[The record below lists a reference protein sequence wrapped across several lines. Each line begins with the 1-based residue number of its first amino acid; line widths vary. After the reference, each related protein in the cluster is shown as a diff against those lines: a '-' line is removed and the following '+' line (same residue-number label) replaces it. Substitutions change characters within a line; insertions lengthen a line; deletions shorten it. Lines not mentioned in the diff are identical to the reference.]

1 MDEKQD
7 LSDYWTIKI
16 YSKKYGDIYFSRINE
31 KIFDVIE
38 MVKSN
43 PEKLTD
49 ILMENSFYS
58 ERNKILKT
66 EIDFN
71 QFSNEEKEEFYINFI
86 PLQFEEYPIN
96 RNLSDYDNF
105 EKAVEFWRNM
115 VRKRNKEFLKEFY
128 KSRMDMS
135 LALSGN
141 SFVQFDQI
149 LSAPYK
155 DLNEQIQLGLHPFSE
170 SFGSIKDAIKIPS
183 IKLYTENFYPSLTNA
198 LKGFNETLG
207 PLVAKI
213 TDPLKSFSEQ
223 MAETQKTLGLS
234 FERCKSAIDLIPE
247 YFSISKIA
255 RDEENEINLYI
266 QNTHDENEL
275 EYNINTVET
284 NKGFIDFLHDIP
296 KGDVIRFLGHLQSY
310 PYLAL
315 IDDVGKKIFESIK
328 KEIVNYT
335 KSEKGMLFFHARER
349 KKGTREFTSNEMW
362 ETHYGVLGMNRYN
375 FIGKPA
381 FYVATELE
389 TARKEVESEDYPE
402 STVMKINLINEM
414 TVFDISSEDCP
425 LVSYCDM
432 EKESGN
438 NFSAYLIPNF
448 LSVCC
453 SFINLKKRHSVDAIK
468 YKSNKNK
475 GGICYVILDK
485 SPKDFFDEGEIEVYE

>member
-31 KIFDVIE
+31 KISDVIE

-105 EKAVEFWRNM
+105 EKAVEFWKNK
-115 VRKRNKEFLKEFY
+115 VRIRNKEFLKEFN
-128 KSRMDMS
+128 KSQMDMS

-141 SFVQFDQI
+141 SFVQFNQM
-149 LSAPYK
+149 LSDPYK
-155 DLNEQIQLGLHPFSE
+155 DLKNLINLELHPLTETFRGIE
-170 SFGSIKDAIKIPS
+170 DAINLSS
-183 IKLYTENFYPSLTNA
+183 IHSYTENFYPSLTNA

-213 TDPLKSFSEQ
+213 NDPLKSFSEQ
-223 MAETQKTLGLS
+223 MFETQKNLGLS

-247 YFSISKIA
+247 YFSISRIS
-255 RDEENEINLYI
+255 RDEENEIELYV

-315 IDDVGKKIFESIK
+315 IDDVGKKIFESIN

-335 KSEKGMLFFHARER
+335 KKEKNLLFFHARER
-349 KKGTREFTSNEMW
+349 RKGTRDFTTNEMW
-362 ETHYGVLGMNRYN
+362 ETHYGVSGMNRYN

-381 FYVATELE
+381 FYVTTELE

-402 STVMKINLINEM
+402 STVMKIKLINEM
-414 TVFDISSEDCP
+414 TVFDISSEECP
-425 LVSYCDM
+425 LVSYCDI

-485 SPKDFFDEGEIEVYE
+485 SPKDFFDEGEIEV